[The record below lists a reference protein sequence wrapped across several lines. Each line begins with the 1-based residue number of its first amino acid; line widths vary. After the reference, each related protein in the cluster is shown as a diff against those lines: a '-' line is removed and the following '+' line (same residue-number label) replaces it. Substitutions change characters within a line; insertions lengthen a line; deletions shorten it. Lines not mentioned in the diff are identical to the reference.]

1 MGKTLL
7 EISKEIGVSTATISR
22 VLNGETNV
30 SEETKAK
37 VLSAL
42 EVSGYR
48 KRARRRSAELR
59 NSGTVLII
67 AGQLHNPIILGFIDG
82 IRQRL
87 AEEGM
92 RSVISLSDYDA
103 ARECDALTYASK
115 NGFSGIFMLN
125 AIENRKLVELIS
137 EIKTPII
144 FVNRYL
150 RSVDTDVVTVDNY
163 RCGYLATEY
172 LIERGHRRIAHIA
185 GPRTSVTC
193 RDRTQGYLD
202 AMRAHGLDVE
212 DGFVFYGDR
221 TYRSGCDF
229 GSTLCRVP
237 AEKRVSAVFSTTG
250 LMAAGM
256 VDVLRREGIRVPNDV
271 SVICNDDYSRDYMP
285 CPIDFTTFEQDPIM
299 MGRTAAKLLLDRIE
313 APVSAPRRMVF
324 PPSLKEHNSV
334 ILMRKK

>member
-7 EISKEIGVSTATISR
+7 EISKEIGISTATISR

-30 SEETKAK
+30 AQETKTR
-37 VLSAL
+37 VLEAL
-42 EVSGYR
+42 ESSGYT

-103 ARECDALTYASK
+103 AVECDTLSYASK

-229 GSTLCRVP
+229 GNILCNTP
-237 AEKRVSAVFSTTG
+237 TASRVSAVFSTTG

-256 VDVLRREGIRVPNDV
+256 VDVLRHEGIRVPNDV

-313 APVSAPRRMVF
+313 SPVCAPRRMVF

>member
-7 EISKEIGVSTATISR
+7 EISKEIGISTATISR

-30 SEETKAK
+30 SEQTRER
-37 VLSAL
+37 VLAAL
-42 EVSGYR
+42 EGSGYK

-67 AGQLHNPIILGFIDG
+67 AGQLHNPITLGFIDG

-103 ARECDALTYASK
+103 TVECDALTYASK

-185 GPRTSVTC
+185 GPSTSVTC

-202 AMRAHGLDVE
+202 AMRAHGITVE

-221 TYRSGCDF
+221 CYRSGRDF
-229 GSTLCRVP
+229 GEIICKMPQDTRF
-237 AEKRVSAVFSTTG
+237 SAVFSTTG

-256 VDVLRREGIRVPNDV
+256 VDSLRHEGIRVPNDI

-285 CPIDFTTFEQDPIM
+285 CPMDFTTFEQDPIM
-299 MGRTAAKLLLDRIE
+299 MGRTAAKLLLDRIDSPDQ
-313 APVSAPRRMVF
+313 AAKRMVF
-324 PPSLKEHNSV
+324 PPTLTEHNSV